1 MAYNKSGFKM
11 KNPMLLKSAKDGSPM
26 QVNYKSPTK
35 FNQTLVNEANDPDSG
50 MNDKFRA
57 IVKKAGPS
65 MKDPMKMKSPAK
77 RRKPKTEGV
86 DQKLAEEKFD
96 HAMQQRAYAQE
107 NQNTQ
112 VDDLGD
118 KAEPTKMKSPMKKG
132 PIDKLRSKISGAISE
147 MKKQP
152 GPSFKNVIKAGT
164 KTALQRI
171 GEFLDGDNESVYGAT
186 TKSKTSKQLFKENL
200 KKFEEKKSSAKMRV
214 KSPARAMKKS
224 PTKMGHKSPAK
235 AMKKSP
241 TRAMKKSPAKV
252 NPTQAMGGAKN
263 KPSASPKRSGNFPR
277 FS

>member
-26 QVNYKSPTK
+26 QVNYNPAKMKSPTK

-96 HAMQQRAYAQE
+96 HAMQQRAYAAE
-107 NQNTQ
+107 NQSANI
-112 VDDLGD
+112 DDLGD
-118 KAEPTKMKSPMKKG
+118 KAEPTKM
-132 PIDKLRSKISGAISE
+132 
-147 MKKQP
+147 
-152 GPSFKNVIKAGT
+152 
-164 KTALQRI
+164 
-171 GEFLDGDNESVYGAT
+171 
-186 TKSKTSKQLFKENL
+186 
-200 KKFEEKKSSAKMRV
+200 
-214 KSPARAMKKS
+214 KS

-241 TRAMKKSPAKV
+241 TKAMKKSPTKAMKKSPAKV

-263 KPSASPKRSGNFPR
+263 KPSSSPKRSGNFPR